1 MGIAAPLTLSSGLKN
16 IQKYGQKQSLT
27 MPVQLDLQT
36 EMVIVSL
43 RYPLSYH

>member
-16 IQKYGQKQSLT
+16 IQEKRQKQSLT
-27 MPVQLDLQT
+27 MPVQLDLQI
-36 EMVIVSL
+36 EMAIVSL